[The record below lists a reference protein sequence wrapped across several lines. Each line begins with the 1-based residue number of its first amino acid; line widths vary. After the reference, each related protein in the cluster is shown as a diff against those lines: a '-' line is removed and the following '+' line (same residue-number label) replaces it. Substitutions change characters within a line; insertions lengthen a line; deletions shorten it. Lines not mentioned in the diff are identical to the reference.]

1 MSTTCYIALGSNLG
15 DRLAHLRHAVAALHE
30 AGAPA
35 TAISGVFETT
45 PVDCP
50 PDASAF
56 YNAALECHT
65 DLQPAALLD
74 MLLQIEHQAGR
85 TRTQRNAPR
94 TLDLDLLFFDE
105 LVTDAPALTLPHP
118 RLHERLFVL
127 APLRQLAPRFIHPRL
142 RQTIVQLYDTCIA
155 TSREMVRLVAPSLM
169 LNPTYPH

>member
-1 MSTTCYIALGSNLG
+1 MSTTCFIALGSNLG
-15 DRLAHLRHAVAALHE
+15 DRLAHLRQAVAALHD
-30 AGAPA
+30 AGQPA

-45 PVDCP
+45 PVACP
-50 PDASAF
+50 PDAPLF
-56 YNAALECHT
+56 YNAVLECRT

-74 MLLQIEHQAGR
+74 MLLQIERQAGR

-105 LVTDAPALTLPHP
+105 MVADAPALTLPHP

-127 APLRQLAPRFIHPRL
+127 APLRQLAPRFVHPRL
-142 RQTIVQLYDTCIA
+142 HQTIMQLYDACIA
-155 TSREMVRLVAPSLM
+155 ASHEMVRLVAPSFM